1 MPLTPI
7 DSYDSLVAAIVS
19 FSEDLSSELQD
30 YLPIAIDNAE
40 NRLSRELDFLG
51 QDYVSTPISVPS
63 NTSVFSKPVGHK
75 ATYFLQATIPSTG
88 ESYVVDRK
96 QIDYLIEYES
106 SMPVGAKPK
115 YYSDLDETTFRVV
128 PAPSQS
134 VQYTVHGVR
143 RPLPH
148 LSPTDQTN
156 TYTQLAPDA
165 LFYASMLELA
175 IWQRN
180 AELKAEF
187 EALYVACRDSI
198 NNEGRRQRRDNGSPV
213 GNPEAG
219 RNTLLGGQ
227 TNQ

>member
-19 FSEDLSSELQD
+19 FSEDMGGELLE
-30 YLPIAIDNAE
+30 YLPVAIDNAE
-40 NRLSRELDFLG
+40 NRLARELDFLG
-51 QDYVSTPISVPS
+51 QDYVSAPITVSPNATTIQKPS
-63 NTSVFSKPVGHK
+63 GHK
-75 ATYFLQATIPSTG
+75 ATYFIEALDSSG
-88 ESYVVDRK
+88 NSYVVDRK
-96 QIDYLIEYES
+96 QDGYLIEYGTGLA
-106 SMPVGAKPK
+106 PGARLK
-115 YYSDLDETTFRVV
+115 YYSDLDDLTFRVA
-128 PAPSQS
+128 PRPSQA
-134 VQYTVHGVR
+134 VQVVVHGVR

-148 LSPTDQTN
+148 LAPTSQTN
-156 TYTQLAPDA
+156 TYTALAPDA
-165 LFYASMLELA
+165 LFYACMLELA

-180 AELKAEF
+180 PNLKAEF

-198 NNEGRRQRRDNGSPV
+198 NNEGRRQRRDDGSPV